1 MSIIWSG
8 VSRSISY
15 RLILVRSHWKLKE
28 WKLKEWIF
36 KILDIRKVL
45 ALMIAGILWY
55 YVYNLERS
63 IEEYIVPI
71 DFSEKPLEIK
81 RMEIKRMDMKNGY
94 SRYWT

>member
-1 MSIIWSG
+1 ME
-8 VSRSISY
+8 RSIEEYIIPIDFSEKPLEIKRMDIKNGY
-15 RLILVRSHWKLKE
+15 KK
-28 WKLKEWIF
+28 WIF

-55 YVYNLERS
+55 YVYNLEQS

-81 RMEIKRMDMKNGY
+81 KMDIKNGY